1 MDRWRF
7 QPGSQWTPDR
17 RRRSMRGAF
26 ERGNTSG
33 APFPLPRQ
41 RGAAPMLAV
50 EDVSVEGGDIDVHVL
65 GACGEGAQVVGEAL
79 DGARVVGAEE
89 RTRLS
94 GVDGA

>member
-1 MDRWRF
+1 
-7 QPGSQWTPDR
+7 
-17 RRRSMRGAF
+17 
-26 ERGNTSG
+26 
-33 APFPLPRQ
+33 
-41 RGAAPMLAV
+41 MLAV